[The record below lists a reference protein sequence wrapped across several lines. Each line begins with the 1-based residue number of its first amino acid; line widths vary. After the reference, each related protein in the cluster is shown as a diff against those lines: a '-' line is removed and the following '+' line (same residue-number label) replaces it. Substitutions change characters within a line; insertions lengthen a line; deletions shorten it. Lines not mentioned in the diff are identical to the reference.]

1 MKTVIVLNGPPRC
14 GKDTLS
20 GMLAAEFG
28 VVELK
33 FAAILK
39 RMVHQAFGLHDV
51 PVDHF
56 EAVKDQPQDVFFGK
70 TPREVYIAF
79 SETFIKPLYGP
90 KFFGTELARQI
101 ASSNAERFVVSDGG
115 FPAEMKPLYE
125 VARVELVHVKRPG
138 CDFSNDSRGWL
149 PDPNCEICNDGSIE
163 ELRSAAAIT
172 GLLLYTAKETAQ

>member
-28 VVELK
+28 AVELK

-56 EAVKDQPQDVFFGK
+56 EAVKDQPQDTFFGR
-70 TPREVYIAF
+70 TPREAYIAF
-79 SETFIKPLYGP
+79 SETFIKPLYGQ

-101 ASSNAERFVVSDGG
+101 AGSGAERFVVSDGG
-115 FPAEMKPLYE
+115 FPAEMEPLYE

-138 CDFSNDSRGWL
+138 CDFSNDSRDWL
-149 PDPNCEICNDGSIE
+149 PHPDL
-163 ELRSAAAIT
+163 ELHNVGDLADLRKCALHLGDASYMTRKAR
-172 GLLLYTAKETAQ
+172 